1 MSAPGSNPAG
11 WTRIPPPVV
20 FVVPL
25 VVGLWLAH
33 RWPLFEAPAPLA
45 TALRWLGV
53 ALVVAGA
60 AHTLTS
66 VALFAT
72 SRTTVI
78 PHRRS
83 SALVERGAYRWT
95 RNPMYLGFTLAYL
108 GVSLAFGALWPILFL
123 PLAVLVID
131 RRVIPMEERQLE
143 EAFGQAY
150 RDYKTRVRRWL

>member
-1 MSAPGSNPAG
+1 MSGPDSG
-11 WTRIPPPVV
+11 WARVPPPVV
-20 FVVPL
+20 FLVPL
-25 VVGLWLAH
+25 LAGLYLAH
-33 RWPLFEAPAPLA
+33 RWPLIEPSQGLA
-45 TALRWLGV
+45 TALRWLGA

-66 VALFAT
+66 VALFVS

-95 RNPMYLGFTLAYL
+95 RNPMYVGFTLAYL
-108 GVSLAFGALWPILFL
+108 GISLALVALWPILLL

-131 RRVIPMEERQLE
+131 RYVIPMEERQLE
-143 EAFGQAY
+143 EAFGAAY
-150 RDYKTRVRRWL
+150 REYKTRVRRWL